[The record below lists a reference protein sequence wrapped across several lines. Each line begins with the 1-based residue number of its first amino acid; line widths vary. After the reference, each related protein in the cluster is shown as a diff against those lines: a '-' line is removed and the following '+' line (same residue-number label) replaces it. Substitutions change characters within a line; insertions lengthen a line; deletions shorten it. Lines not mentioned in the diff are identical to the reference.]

1 MSNAGFTSVRQL
13 LIRKKVASFRRSVK
27 PDGHLETTFVELFVQ
42 SRFRHYV
49 LAYLT
54 VQEGEP
60 FEGEAGYDTNAPKL
74 IDGLLRSIGTDSL
87 LTLRPGIRSFRF
99 DFCLDPLISLR
110 KIYAMEFESCGGR
123 VSILKWF
130 SRFVL
135 LRQFRARCLII
146 RLLLSSYG
154 RFYLG
159 RQTTTE
165 WINSAVQSPNGRRL
179 VAFLLLFL
187 FPCAR
192 QFSKAEWDQVFSAIT
207 GYFGQRIPELL
218 SVIPAKSIESNGLI
232 KLAKVFFGT
241 LVGSSAC
248 RGRWQVDN
256 LNFVVNS
263 IRLAYSWGITYPLV
277 DNLLDSDAT
286 PDALRSEI
294 CRTLH
299 AVFEG
304 SEPDPESSEE
314 TLSAEVRQLKERL
327 TEVVRLIP
335 ESNRARARSL
345 LIQLLDVHRRDSMR
359 RLDNDANAIDLQEVL
374 ADTVQKASLV
384 RLATMEICGITTG
397 ADVVQRC
404 EERGLFNQYG
414 DDLWDIYEDFEEN
427 RCTPFTLFLNKGLGD
442 NPFRYYVACTLSL
455 TANMSRYRKMAALM
469 GCAESFRDLTLS
481 LAKTNSDVLQVSRYI
496 QEVLTEQGI
505 DDIDEFLAAV
515 PHVDFDAVLF
525 EAERAVIDSLR
536 RGLRRNH
543 SQDNSIRAG

>member
-1 MSNAGFTSVRQL
+1 MTVANFNSVRQL
-13 LIRKKVASFRRSVK
+13 LNRKKVAQFRKAVK

-42 SRFRHYV
+42 SRFRPYV

-87 LTLRPGIRSFRF
+87 LTLRPGIGSFRF
-99 DFCLDPLISLR
+99 DFCLDPLVSLR
-110 KIYAMEFESCGGR
+110 KLYAMEFVPCGGR
-123 VSILKWF
+123 VLILKWI
-130 SRFVL
+130 SKFVL
-135 LRQFRARCLII
+135 LRQFRAKCLII
-146 RLLLSSYG
+146 RLVLSCYG

-159 RQTTTE
+159 RQTTPE
-165 WINSAVQSPNGRRL
+165 WINTAVQSPNGRRL
-179 VAFLLLFL
+179 VALLLLFL

-192 QFSKAEWDQVFSAIT
+192 EFSKAEWDHVFSAIT

-241 LVGSSAC
+241 LVGSSAG

-256 LNFVVNS
+256 VNFVVNS
-263 IRLAYSWGITYPLV
+263 LRLAYSWGITYPLV
-277 DNLLDSDAT
+277 DNLLDSDDT
-286 PDALRSEI
+286 SDALRTEI
-294 CRTLH
+294 CQTLH

-304 SEPDPESSEE
+304 GEADSATQDE

-327 TEVVRLIP
+327 TEVVQLIP

-359 RLDNDANAIDLQEVL
+359 RLDHDANAIDIPEVL

-427 RCTPFTLFLNKGLGD
+427 RITPFTLYLTKGLGE
-442 NPFRYYVACTLSL
+442 NPFRYYVACTLKL
-455 TANMSRYRKMAALM
+455 TSNMSRYRKMAALM

-481 LAKTNSDVLQVSRYI
+481 LARTDRDVLKVSRHI
-496 QEVLTEQGI
+496 QEVLTEQGV
-505 DDIDEFLAAV
+505 DNIDEFLAAV

-525 EAERAVIDSLR
+525 EAERAVIDGIR
-536 RGLRRNH
+536 RGLTRN
-543 SQDNSIRAG
+543 